1 MSKWMRCNVLTDSFR
16 IVGQFDTRDLHR
28 RFEVDMLNRLN
39 EMNASEWLSDL
50 KELNQIMSNTYEIH
64 HAELIQVRIL
74 LFRMYIKLNVSL
86 CVQNYGNRNWLLL
99 WSSESIL
106 KTRSGKWKAFHR
118 NILDSFGFVS

>member
-64 HAELIQVRIL
+64 HAELIQV
-74 LFRMYIKLNVSL
+74 

-99 WSSESIL
+99 WNSESIL

-118 NILDSFGFVS
+118 NILDSFGFMS

>member
-1 MSKWMRCNVLTDSFR
+1 MRCNVLTDSFR
-16 IVGQFDTRDLHR
+16 IVGQFDTMDLHR

-86 CVQNYGNRNWLLL
+86 CVQNYGNRN
-99 WSSESIL
+99 
-106 KTRSGKWKAFHR
+106 
-118 NILDSFGFVS
+118 